1 MKQESDKRPINKYE
15 IENKENG
22 RCDVVLYDL
31 DSIEEVEHTSQE
43 SEETTVSY
51 KYLAYRITINYSE
64 SVINALD
71 KNYNAL
77 LEIAR
82 NEEYERVATEVRK
95 YRNQLLTESDKEMAF
110 DRIGFDIPENITMTN
125 IITVLKSLFK
135 TLADLRDGK
144 WAKYRQEL
152 RDISKQEGFPFNVT
166 FPDKPDDT
174 KE

>member
-1 MKQESDKRPINKYE
+1 MKQESDKRPVNKFE
-15 IENKENG
+15 IENIENG

-31 DSIEEVEHTSQE
+31 DSIEEVEHTSPE
-43 SEETTVSY
+43 SEEPITTY
-51 KYLAYRITINYSE
+51 RYLSYRISINHTE
-64 SVINALD
+64 SVINTLER
-71 KNYNAL
+71 NFESL
-77 LEIAR
+77 LNIAKT
-82 NEEYERVATEVRK
+82 EDYERVAAEVRK
-95 YRNQLLTESDKEMAF
+95 RRNELLDESDKEMAF